1 MCHVLVTVMVGRIK
15 LSFHHR
21 VFILLLTFCWVL
33 VGTFMVF
40 QYFREKEFKTELF
53 NTELQAYNASIID
66 GLRKGGDTDSVVR
79 GARPPSKGL
88 RTTLIDRTGRVIY
101 DNNDKTPFPVSN
113 HNARPEI
120 IDARTKG
127 VGYIVDRHSESDD
140 ADYFYSARLG
150 DNGVVVRS
158 AAPYT
163 HTLQEFLRADSTM
176 LWIID
181 RKSVV

>member
-1 MCHVLVTVMVGRIK
+1 MGGILCHVLVTVMVGRIK

-88 RTTLIDRTGRVIY
+88 RTTLID
-101 DNNDKTPFPVSN
+101 
-113 HNARPEI
+113 
-120 IDARTKG
+120 
-127 VGYIVDRHSESDD
+127 DRQ
-140 ADYFYSARLG
+140 G
-150 DNGVVVRS
+150 D
-158 AAPYT
+158 
-163 HTLQEFLRADSTM
+163 
-176 LWIID
+176 I
-181 RKSVV
+181 